1 MIPQNANDF
10 LIAEPIA
17 QTSIYPVT
25 HATMPQLA
33 SSSNKSAKSKKK
45 FAYYGLKKKYLISL
59 LKQSLQDDEDDS
71 NNESKVFFEAS
82 VANDDNPYNPYD
94 GSLFRHDPIVT
105 PNLAEV

>member
-59 LKQSLQDDEDDS
+59 LKQSLQDDEDYS
-71 NNESKVFFEAS
+71 NNKSNASSKAS
-82 VANDDNPYNPYD
+82 IANDDNLYYSCD
-94 GSLFRHDPIVT
+94 GSLFGHDPIF
-105 PNLAEV
+105 NSDLIEI